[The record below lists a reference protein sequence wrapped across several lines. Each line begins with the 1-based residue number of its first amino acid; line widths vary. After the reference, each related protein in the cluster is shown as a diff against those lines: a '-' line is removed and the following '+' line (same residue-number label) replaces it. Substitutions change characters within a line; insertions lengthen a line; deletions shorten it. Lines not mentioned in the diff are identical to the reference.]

1 MNRRFHT
8 CCQYWEEEAMD
19 LNKIVSSLASSGV
32 LGGFAGGAVGGA
44 LMSNKKA
51 RKTAGT
57 LLKVGGIAA
66 LGGVAWKAYQG
77 YQSSQNQAGPAAV
90 DNSAG
95 STGQPQRVTV
105 WGNVPEQ
112 RFALE
117 EQVDPGRDS
126 PSLLLVQAMIAAACA
141 DNHIDVDERQR
152 IMSRVDELGLAP
164 DETALVFDS
173 LQSPLSLA
181 QLCERIDSPE
191 LATEVYLSSLMAVDT
206 GRTEARLYLDALA
219 YRLGLPPALKEQLHR
234 SVDNGQALQVA

>member
-1 MNRRFHT
+1 
-8 CCQYWEEEAMD
+8 MD

-32 LGGFAGGAVGGA
+32 LGGLAGGAVSGA

-66 LGGVAWKAYQG
+66 LGGLAWKAYQG
-77 YQSSQNQAGPAAV
+77 YQSSQTQAGPTAI
-90 DNSAG
+90 DDSANRM
-95 STGQPQRVTV
+95 GQPQLVTV

-126 PSLLLVQAMIAAACA
+126 PSLLLVQAMIAPACA
-141 DNHIDVDERQR
+141 DSHIDDDERQR
-152 IMSRVDELGLAP
+152 IMNRVDELGLAP
-164 DETALVFDS
+164 EETAMVFDS

-181 QLCERIDSPE
+181 QLCERVDSPE
-191 LATEVYLSSLMAVDT
+191 LATEVYLSSLMAVDAE
-206 GRTEARLYLDALA
+206 RTEARLYLDALA
-219 YRLGLPPALKEQLHR
+219 FRLGLPTALREQVHR
-234 SVDNGQALQVA
+234 SVDRGQVLQVA

>member
-1 MNRRFHT
+1 
-8 CCQYWEEEAMD
+8 MD

-32 LGGFAGGAVGGA
+32 LGGLAGGAVSGA
-44 LMSNKKA
+44 LMSNKKE

-66 LGGVAWKAYQG
+66 LGGLAWKAYQG
-77 YQSSQNQAGPAAV
+77 YQSSQTQAGPTV
-90 DNSAG
+90 IDDSANRM
-95 STGQPQRVTV
+95 GQPQLVTV

-141 DNHIDVDERQR
+141 DSHIDDDERQR
-152 IMSRVDELGLAP
+152 IMNRVDELGLAP
-164 DETALVFDS
+164 EETAMVFDS

-181 QLCERIDSPE
+181 QLCERVDSPE
-191 LATEVYLSSLMAVDT
+191 LATEVYLSSLMAVDAE
-206 GRTEARLYLDALA
+206 RTEARLYLDALA
-219 YRLGLPPALKEQLHR
+219 FRLGLPTALREQVHR
-234 SVDNGQALQVA
+234 SVDRGQVLQVA

>member
-1 MNRRFHT
+1 
-8 CCQYWEEEAMD
+8 MD

-32 LGGFAGGAVGGA
+32 LGGLAGGAVSGA

-66 LGGVAWKAYQG
+66 LGGLAWKAYQG
-77 YQSSQNQAGPAAV
+77 YQSSQTQAGPTAI
-90 DNSAG
+90 DDSANRM
-95 STGQPQRVTV
+95 GQPQLVTV

-141 DNHIDVDERQR
+141 DSHIDDDERQR
-152 IMSRVDELGLAP
+152 IMNRVDELGLAP
-164 DETALVFDS
+164 EETAMVFDS

-181 QLCERIDSPE
+181 QLCERVDSPE
-191 LATEVYLSSLMAVDT
+191 LATEVYLSSLMAVDAE
-206 GRTEARLYLDALA
+206 RTEARLYLDALA
-219 YRLGLPPALKEQLHR
+219 FRLGLPTALREQVHR
-234 SVDNGQALQVA
+234 SVDRGQVLQVA

>member
-1 MNRRFHT
+1 
-8 CCQYWEEEAMD
+8 MD

-32 LGGFAGGAVGGA
+32 LGGLAGGAVSGA

-66 LGGVAWKAYQG
+66 LGGLAWKAYQG
-77 YQSSQNQAGPAAV
+77 YQSSQTQAGPAAI
-90 DNSAG
+90 DDSANRM
-95 STGQPQRVTV
+95 GQPQLVTV

-141 DNHIDVDERQR
+141 DSHIDDDERQR
-152 IMSRVDELGLAP
+152 IMNRVDELGLAP
-164 DETALVFDS
+164 EETAMVFDS

-181 QLCERIDSPE
+181 QLCERVDSPE
-191 LATEVYLSSLMAVDT
+191 LATEVYLSSLMAVDAE
-206 GRTEARLYLDALA
+206 RTEARLYLDALA
-219 YRLGLPPALKEQLHR
+219 FRLGLPTALREQVHR
-234 SVDNGQALQVA
+234 SVDRGQVLQVA